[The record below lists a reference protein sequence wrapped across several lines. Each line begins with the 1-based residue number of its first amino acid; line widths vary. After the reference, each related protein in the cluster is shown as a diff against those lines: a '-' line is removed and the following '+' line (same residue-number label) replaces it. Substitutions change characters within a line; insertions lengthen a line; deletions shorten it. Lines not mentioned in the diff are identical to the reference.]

1 MKLVIMAVGKGRSAP
16 EAMLAESWMSRIH
29 SGGSIIEVES
39 KLPSGPDRQRDESA
53 RLLRHV
59 DAGIPL
65 AACDPRG
72 RDTSSE
78 ALATMIAG
86 WRDAGHQSAFFAIG
100 GADGHDAALTDRVDR
115 MISFGSATWP
125 HMLFRSMLAEQLY
138 RATTI
143 LAGHPYH
150 RSG

>member
-1 MKLVIMAVGKGRSAP
+1 MKLVILAVGKGRSAP
-16 EAMLAESWMSRIH
+16 EAMLAESWISRIH

-72 RDTSSE
+72 RETSSE
-78 ALATMIAG
+78 ALAIAPG
-86 WRDAGHQSAFFAIG
+86 RYSYYELGDPCSAGRCRI
-100 GADGHDAALTDRVDR
+100 
-115 MISFGSATWP
+115 
-125 HMLFRSMLAEQLY
+125 
-138 RATTI
+138 
-143 LAGHPYH
+143 
-150 RSG
+150 